1 MNTIMK
7 HNSGKIRAYVSEIT
21 NAHLLAAIVASVAI
35 LGTGTGCSKDSSS
48 SVSAIEPMDACTLLI
63 KLDAEAVLEIALH
76 EPEKKQ
82 YGDEGAWMSNC
93 HYVSN
98 PDEEQIR
105 QAGLLLGPHH
115 VTEGASKAYEEY
127 ETSLRSELGNDFEMR
142 VIENIGDKAGWFDDG
157 LGGQLTIFQG
167 SYRLI
172 VSSSETD
179 TNTSLK
185 NQELLAQK
193 VLDRLL
199 HLKND

>member
-7 HNSGKIRAYVSEIT
+7 HNSGEIRAYVSEIT
-21 NAHLLAAIVASVAI
+21 NAHLLAAIFASVAI
-35 LGTGTGCSKDSSS
+35 LGMGTGCTKDNSSS
-48 SVSAIEPMDACTLLI
+48 DRAIEPMDACALLT
-63 KLDAEAVLEIALH
+63 KVDAEAVLEIALQ

-82 YGDEGAWMSNC
+82 YGGEGAWMSNC
-93 HYVSN
+93 HYASI
-98 PDEEQIR
+98 PDEAQIR
-105 QAGLLLGPHH
+105 QVGLLLGPHN
-115 VTEGASKAYEEY
+115 VAEGASRAYEEY
-127 ETSLRSELGNDFEMR
+127 ETSLRSELGNDFEMKL
-142 VIENIGDKAGWFDDG
+142 IENIGDKAGWLDDG

-167 SYRLI
+167 KYRLI

-199 HLKND
+199 HF